1 MSLPSS
7 AAHPGP
13 PAATTR
19 VHIIGSG
26 LIGASVGMAL
36 RNKGFAVTLEDL
48 SPTSAALARDLG
60 AGDLLAEHPVPDAVD
75 VVVTATPP
83 DVTANVVLAA
93 QTRYPSAVVTDVAS
107 VKQIIV
113 DEISE
118 RGGDLRRFVG
128 GHPMAGRERS
138 GAIAARADL
147 FEGRTWVLTPTA
159 DTAEDALALV
169 RHLAAATGAAV
180 VILDASEHDAAV
192 AAVSHV
198 PQIAASV
205 VAARLEELSETSIAL
220 AGQGVR
226 DVTRIAAS
234 DPGLWTQILVGNA
247 PAIQVVLAE
256 VIRDL
261 QDLQTAMDDIA
272 RDGAHDL
279 GAPGSRAV
287 IATRLAA
294 GNAGHARIP
303 GKHGQAPTAYGSVVV
318 LVPDEPGQLGRL
330 FNDMGEVGVNLE
342 DLRLDHAQGQPFGL
356 AEVFVLPAALGHLI
370 DSLHERGW
378 RLHV

>member
-1 MSLPSS
+1 MT
-7 AAHPGP
+7 P
-13 PAATTR
+13 PR

-26 LIGASVGMAL
+26 LIGASIGMAL
-36 RNKGFAVTLEDL
+36 RARGATVTLEDL

-60 AGDLLAEHPVPDAVD
+60 AGDLGPRSEAGEPVGI
-75 VVVTATPP
+75 VVVATPP
-83 DVTANVVLAA
+83 DVTGDVVVAA
-93 QTRYPSAVVTDVAS
+93 QQRFPAAVVTDVAS

-113 DEISE
+113 EEVAS
-118 RGGDLRRFVG
+118 RGGDLGRFVG

-147 FEGRTWVLTPTA
+147 FEGRTWVLTPSLGTA
-159 DTAEDALALV
+159 AESLSVV
-169 RHLAAATGAAV
+169 RTMVESTGAAV
-180 VILDASEHDAAV
+180 VVLPADEHDAAV

-198 PQIAASV
+198 PQLAATV
-205 VAARLEELSETSIAL
+205 VAARLEGLSDTAVAL

-247 PAIQVVLAE
+247 AAVRDVLSD
-256 VIRDL
+256 VISDL
-261 QDLQTAMDDIA
+261 GALASALDEIA

-287 IATRLAA
+287 IAGRLAA
-294 GNAGHARIP
+294 GNAGYARIP
-303 GKHGQAPTAYGSVVV
+303 GKHGAAPTAYASVVV

-330 FNDMGEVGVNLE
+330 FNDVGDAGVNLE
-342 DLRLDHAQGQPFGL
+342 DLRLEHAQGRPFGL
-356 AEVFVLPAALGHLI
+356 AEIFVLPSVLGHLVG
-370 DSLHERGW
+370 SLTDRGW
-378 RLHV
+378 RLHS